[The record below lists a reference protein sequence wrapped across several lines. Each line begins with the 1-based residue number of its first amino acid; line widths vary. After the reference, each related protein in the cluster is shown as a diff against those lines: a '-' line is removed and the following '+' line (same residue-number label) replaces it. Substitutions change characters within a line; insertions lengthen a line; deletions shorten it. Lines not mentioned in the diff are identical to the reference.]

1 MNISELIIFLAIG
14 VLQGQL
20 TGTFM
25 KVRVMKVRVMK
36 GRVMKGRGFS
46 LLGDLVISTIGA
58 VLGGFVLRF

>member
-1 MNISELIIFLAIG
+1 
-14 VLQGQL
+14 L

-36 GRVMKGRGFS
+36 GRGFG
-46 LLGDLVISTIGA
+46 LLGDCVISTIGA